1 MANLK
6 LVTTGM
12 KHINIAQA
20 LRNALDNNQSE
31 SKTMNP
37 QIQSQKDVAF
47 KLLKQLQIVAP
58 SVILAGGAPRD
69 WDHGREASDFDY
81 FINLT
86 DFNSGYFQG
95 RLESLLDAK
104 VTDITNKDSLYYE
117 NTWVYS
123 VFEFYHC
130 GVKCNL
136 VVYDPIYI
144 ASIVE
149 VFPMSISKI
158 YYMPTHPA
166 TKEPY
171 LMKHTEYELGK
182 DYKLIFINDS
192 TKTRYI
198 DKIMDKYRFEY
209 KAVYKKK

>member
-1 MANLK
+1 
-6 LVTTGM
+6 M
-12 KHINIAQA
+12 KPTNIFQA
-20 LRNALDNNQSE
+20 LQNSLNQ
-31 SKTMNP
+31 TMNNE
-37 QIQSQKDVAF
+37 IELQKKLSF
-47 KLLKQLQIVAP
+47 NLLKRLQIVAP

-95 RLESLLDAK
+95 RLESLLDDK
-104 VTDITNKDSLYYE
+104 VTDITYKDPSYYE
-117 NTWVYS
+117 NTWVHS
-123 VFEFYHC
+123 VFEFYYY
-130 GVKCNL
+130 GFKCNL
-136 VVYDPIYI
+136 VVYNLLYTSSLIE
-144 ASIVE
+144 A
-149 VFPMSISKI
+149 FPLSLSKI
-158 YYMPTHPA
+158 YYSPTYA
-166 TKEPY
+166 DVKEPY
-171 LMKHTEYELGK
+171 LVKHTEYELGK